1 MKRVGTRNIFFFL
14 RGLKVVKNLHSQAFT
29 FSTIYTILENMVSIQ
44 MRLRYCGTMNA
55 NKEKLSI

>member
-1 MKRVGTRNIFFFL
+1 MKQVGTRKRGVFFTWPKS
-14 RGLKVVKNLHSQAFT
+14 GKKIAQAFT